1 MLVSIST
8 MPAGENYLEY
18 VKRVENYAD
27 FMHLDV
33 CDGVYN
39 ETTCFSPNFAKVINQ
54 NSTIPLDCHLMTKSP
69 LAQAEN
75 YILAGAN
82 IITAQIEAF
91 NSSAEIEEYIKYIK
105 AHNALVGLSIEPE
118 TTIDSVLDYVSKI
131 DVLLLMS
138 VKTGKSG
145 QSFNDAV
152 VNKIYCLKKLKE
164 QNDYKF
170 KIEVDGGING
180 ETVSLVKRAGADIV
194 VSGNF
199 VYKSS
204 NVEYAINQLK

>member
-8 MPAGENYLEY
+8 MPAGENLIEY

-33 CDGVYN
+33 CDGIYN
-39 ETTCFSPNFAKVINQ
+39 ETTCFLPKYAEIINQ
-54 NSTIPLDCHLMTKSP
+54 NSTIPMDCHLMTKNP
-69 LAQAEN
+69 LTQAKN
-75 YILAGAN
+75 YVLAGAN
-82 IITAQIEAF
+82 IITAQVEAF
-91 NSSAEIEEYIKYIK
+91 NSKDEINEYIDFVKS
-105 AHNALVGLSIEPE
+105 HNTLVGLSIEPE
-118 TTIDSVLDYVSKI
+118 TSIDKVLDYVSKI

-145 QSFNDAV
+145 QNFNEV
-152 VNKIYCLKKLKE
+152 VIDKIYALKQFRE
-164 QNDYKF
+164 QNGYGF
-170 KIEVDGGING
+170 KIEVDGGINDK
-180 ETVSLVKRAGADIV
+180 TVGLVKKAGADIV

-204 NVEYAINQLK
+204 NIQGAINQLK